1 MSRSNHLSSLPA
13 IIVFIV
19 LVLLFLAFLIDQLF
33 RPGYFTIERIHV
45 EGHQQRV
52 DPRVIERSAWRH
64 VNGNYFSV
72 DLRAIEDQLRNIP
85 GLYAVTIRR
94 VWPSAL
100 HISVTESAG
109 LAKWTTLA
117 LDESE
122 PTTSLVNLP
131 PRRMFTLV
139 PELSGPAEHLDL
151 VLKIYLE
158 ADQRLWPLGLDI
170 TNVELTRSQDWKL
183 NIQASQFSTSSKFFL
198 IIGEDNP
205 IEKIDDFVDVFELAL
220 RSQVDLIESIDLRY
234 PNGLAVRWRLSEEK
248 TLSQTD
254 L

>member
-1 MSRSNHLSSLPA
+1 MRKHLATEIPSIFALQLRDADRPSRPNHLSSLPV
-13 IIVFIV
+13 IIVFTV
-19 LVLLFLAFLIDQLF
+19 LVLLFLAFLIDLLF

-72 DLRAIEDQLRNIP
+72 DLRAIEDQLKKIP

-100 HISVTESAG
+100 HVSVTESAG
-109 LAKWTTLA
+109 LAKWKTLA
-117 LDESE
+117 LDTSE
-122 PTTSLVNLP
+122 FATRLVNLP

-139 PELSGPAEHLDL
+139 PELSGPAEKLDL
-151 VLKIYLE
+151 VLKTYLE

-170 TNVELTRSQDWKL
+170 TKVDLTRSEDWKL
-183 NIQASQFSTSSKFFL
+183 HIKASQFSASSTFFL
-198 IIGEDNP
+198 IIGRDNP
-205 IEKIDDFVDVFELAL
+205 IEKIDDFVDVFELA
-220 RSQVDLIESIDLRY
+220 
-234 PNGLAVRWRLSEEK
+234 
-248 TLSQTD
+248 
-254 L
+254 